1 MSSPGAFTQ
10 VVPTAVAGVAVAA
23 NKPRTRRGLEVSA
36 LACELAGRAD
46 WRTGRLRDWSV
57 SATVAGTG
65 WSWWRLRHALDALA
79 AQGVVTEGR
88 GELSLDLD
96 RVRHQPGGDD
106 SRPFVQL
113 LPGAIAGLAAHH
125 GWSRVATDI
134 FTHLV
139 LVVDG
144 AGRLEATS
152 QAALAGDCGTGWP
165 TMHTVLGELAASGV
179 LEGSFA
185 RGQRVDVAV
194 TGRAAV
200 VRPRPAPVPQRRE
213 RRAAASP
220 HGAADEAARRLWAH
234 YGLAGLVAPGLVA
247 AFRRAVREGA
257 PAEGVLERVVAGGA
271 LQSLRDPVA
280 GLIARVQAAAEAFA
294 QAAQDAAAARERR
307 EQAEATLA
315 AQAAAEAAEV
325 AEVAADSRW
334 VVSVLG
340 PAVVATLAERH
351 GRLLGRQLAP
361 AAAAGVLDWARPAV
375 AVRADLGPAE
385 ALAYALGHDPPPGPA
400 GPIGADATGPTI
412 AEVLSAR

>member
-165 TMHTVLGELAASGV
+165 TMHTALGELAASGV

-213 RRAAASP
+213 RRAAPPPTALP
-220 HGAADEAARRLWAH
+220 TRRPGACGPTTAWPGWWPRGWWRRSAGRCAR
-234 YGLAGLVAPGLVA
+234 
-247 AFRRAVREGA
+247 GA

-307 EQAEATLA
+307 EQAEQPWPPRRRLRRLRWLRWPPTA
-315 AQAAAEAAEV
+315 AGWSLSSA
-325 AEVAADSRW
+325 
-334 VVSVLG
+334 
-340 PAVVATLAERH
+340 
-351 GRLLGRQLAP
+351 RQLSPPWPNAT
-361 AAAAGVLDWARPAV
+361 AASSAA
-375 AVRADLGPAE
+375 
-385 ALAYALGHDPPPGPA
+385 
-400 GPIGADATGPTI
+400 
-412 AEVLSAR
+412 S